1 MDGRKIK
8 IAHDVDDIT
17 EGQQVVLTIRDAP
30 LIEGGSLQD
39 TDDVL
44 ENKPMIDDYRRE
56 YVKKIQEKLNVAC
69 CKHRAPSIPRT
80 SSSRARS
87 SPNMT
92 SSTLKR
98 MGSILI
104 TILR

>member
-56 YVKKIQEKLNVAC
+56 YVKKIQEKLNVAYY
-69 CKHRAPSIPRT
+69 
-80 SSSRARS
+80 
-87 SPNMT
+87 
-92 SSTLKR
+92 
-98 MGSILI
+98 
-104 TILR
+104 